1 MRAVH
6 LLLVLAVYI
15 TSTRSFNKE
24 SIKECAQVLSEHM
37 KETFSKISHET
48 ILKQNYEKLVE
59 EEQFDPRAEL
69 KRSKHRIEDY
79 LKVRSQFAYKAKIS
93 LEARSV
99 KNDTSVND
107 PQSKSFIRFMS
118 AKQGNDGTTIYESNH
133 LGKKLKVNETKSF
146 NLTQNANFYTL
157 PTSSV
162 SSAVHI
168 PTPLY
173 DRNEELLRKIDWSDI
188 DAVYRTNR
196 EETKD
201 LAFQLFCSEAGYMRY
216 YPAASWFWD
225 NQDEHLDLFDCRN
238 TEWYINS
245 ATNSK
250 NVLIMLDMS
259 GSMLGQRYEVAKQ
272 TTEAILETLSHNDY
286 FNIMTFSKNTFLL
299 DGCNGTNGLL
309 QATMRNK
316 KALRRKMDT
325 YQSEGKAEYE
335 KALPL
340 AFSVLLDLKG
350 SYALYTKEEM
360 SMMSGNATNDYQFH
374 LELPEHVL
382 AATKQYIDSINN
394 GGGDNNRGAC
404 ENVIM
409 LITDGAPNAYKK
421 IFDMYNADKKVRVFT
436 FLVGDEA
443 IDFNEVREMAC
454 NNRGYMV
461 HVANMADVDEK
472 IHHYIRR
479 MSRVVGRHYKESGQ
493 LSWWTGVY
501 RERLYLPRPEVFAEP
516 VPITNQSFAVMNKMA
531 SRRKIRLQKSEAR
544 SRMFVTTVSYP
555 VIVNETFMGVAA
567 VNIPLTEIAQKSHPA
582 NIGAKSYFFMLDQNG
597 FVMTHPQLRP
607 IDPVTKYHKQNYN
620 NMDLLELEVGQ
631 NQNVR
636 SSQKSQAVSDLVC
649 ESGAN
654 YAECVDDLRKAVRKM
669 IIDCDNSDVQQLD
682 VLYATELLDR
692 VYPQTNTYYAE
703 CINHANFVLGLAV
716 AKGDDYRIIKK
727 QKKYDFG
734 RVKMDWMGDKRWK
747 LHPHW
752 RYCFLNDTDTHMT
765 KEEAFEIYAQ
775 QMSDSGKAPLLC
787 EYRRNLVE
795 KLLLDM
801 EATSNLIDS
810 WDTQYSYMKNNLIHL
825 AFFSTPS
832 GMIRY
837 YNLTL
842 QDYDYIDPYWSIF
855 EHIGHLLSFEHAQ
868 ESYNHFI
875 TDLNRKSTDDRYYRR
890 AVRMKDTI
898 MFDVSNNSKIW
909 YKSETQLTGY
919 GLNENLTMLGQAFKA
934 IYLDKAVLGVSG
946 YEFAFDHVVDT
957 MAEHG
962 CPASDDRKWCLLLDE
977 HAYVFFSNQNDISY
991 EDYLVGKGKH
1001 ISQYFGGL
1009 NRIAQRAM
1017 ALLVENKFYTKF
1029 TYTDNQA
1036 VCKAAKQVT
1045 LSAGRLRPFYPVFQ
1059 FLMQTFNF
1067 MVRLASQ
1074 VSGGYLMWLPNIQFT
1089 EAYTASFHEGTDVYP
1104 CPKQSSFYFSNK
1116 DGKNRPTSTHLV
1128 TGNRSERPCKM
1139 NAKCS
1144 VKMEAA
1150 FVDGTNLVMVWITQD
1165 KASENC
1171 YDESE
1176 CSMDIPSAQ
1185 VPFGFEEVKNDES
1198 CENLEKR
1205 KSKANDVC
1213 YSIDDD
1219 DSENERRPCSL
1230 SPSSLVSIVPILV
1243 GFLHFYMF

>member
-1 MRAVH
+1 MRVVH
-6 LLLVLAVYI
+6 LLVVLATYVST
-15 TSTRSFNKE
+15 TSSFNKE
-24 SIKECAQVLSEHM
+24 SIKECAKVLSEHM

-69 KRSKHRIEDY
+69 KKSKHRIEDY

-99 KNDTSVND
+99 RNDSTVND

-133 LGKKLKVNETKSF
+133 LGKRLKVNETKSF

-173 DRNEELLRKIDWSDI
+173 DRNEDLLRKIDWSDI

-340 AFSVLLDLKG
+340 AFSVLLD
-350 SYALYTKEEM
+350 
-360 SMMSGNATNDYQFH
+360 
-374 LELPEHVL
+374 
-382 AATKQYIDSINN
+382 INN

-501 RERLYLPRPEVFAEP
+501 RERLYLPRPEIFAEP

-567 VNIPLTEIAQKSHPA
+567 VNIPLTEVAQKSHPA
-582 NIGAKSYFFMLDQNG
+582 NIGSKSYFFMLDQNG

-607 IDPVTKYHKQNYN
+607 IDPFTKYHKQNYN

-716 AKGDDYRIIKK
+716 AKGDDYRVVKK

-734 RVKMDWMGDKRWK
+734 RVKMDWMGDKRWR

-752 RYCFLNDTDTHMT
+752 RYCFLNDTDTHMS

-810 WDTQYSYMKNNLIHL
+810 WDTQFNFMKNNLIHL
-825 AFFSTPS
+825 AFFATPS

-855 EHIGHLLSFEHAQ
+855 EHIGHLLSIEHAQ

-946 YEFAFDHVVDT
+946 FEFAYDHVVDT

-962 CPASDDRKWCLLLDE
+962 CPASDDRKWCVLLDE

-1017 ALLVENKFYTKF
+1017 ALLVENKFYTKL

-1036 VCKAAKQVT
+1036 VCKAEKVVT
-1045 LSAGRLRPFYPVFQ
+1045 TSGNRLRPFYPIFR

-1074 VSGGYLMWLPNIQFT
+1074 ISGGFLIWLPNIQFT

-1116 DGKNRPTSTHLV
+1116 DGKNRPGTTHLV
-1128 TGNRSERPCKM
+1128 NGNRSERPCKM

-1144 VKMEAA
+1144 VKMEAS

-1176 CSMDIPSAQ
+1176 CSMEISNQ
-1185 VPFGFEEVKNDES
+1185 VPFGFEEVKNEET
-1198 CENLEKR
+1198 CEENEKR

-1219 DSENERRPCSL
+1219 DSENERRPCST
-1230 SPSSLVSIVPILV
+1230 SPTIVSIFQILFGV
-1243 GFLHFYMF
+1243 FLHFCIF

>member
-1 MRAVH
+1 MMKRTAFR
-6 LLLVLAVYI
+6 LVIWLILNI
-15 TSTRSFNKE
+15 TSTNSFNKE
-24 SIKECAQVLSEHM
+24 SIKECAQVLSEHV
-37 KETFSKISHET
+37 KETFNKISHET
-48 ILKQNYEKLVE
+48 ILRQNFEKLVE

-79 LKVRSQFAYKAKIS
+79 LKVRSSFAYKAKIS

-99 KNDTSVND
+99 RNDTAVND

-133 LGKKLKVNETKSF
+133 LGRKLKVNETKSF

-157 PTSSV
+157 STSSA

-325 YQSEGKAEYE
+325 YMSEGKAEYE

-340 AFSVLLDLKG
+340 AFSVLLD
-350 SYALYTKEEM
+350 
-360 SMMSGNATNDYQFH
+360 
-374 LELPEHVL
+374 
-382 AATKQYIDSINN
+382 INN

-443 IDFNEVREMAC
+443 IDFNEVRDMAC
-454 NNRGYMV
+454 SNRGYMV

-501 RERLYLPRPEVFAEP
+501 RERLYLPRPEIFAEP
-516 VPITNQSFAVMNKMA
+516 TPITNKSYAVMNKMA
-531 SRRKIRLQKSEAR
+531 SRRKIRLQKTEAR

-567 VNIPLTEIAQKSHPA
+567 VNIPLTEVSQKSHPA

-597 FVMTHPQLRP
+597 FVMSHPQLRP

-620 NMDLLELEVGQ
+620 NMDLLELEVEQ
-631 NQNVR
+631 HSSIRN
-636 SSQKSQAVSDLVC
+636 SQKSQAVSDFVC
-649 ESGAN
+649 EAGN
-654 YAECVDDLRKAVRKM
+654 YAECIEDLRKAVRKM
-669 IIDCDNSDVQQLD
+669 IIECDNSDVQQLD

-692 VYPQTNTYYAE
+692 VYPQTNTYYSE

-716 AKGDDYRIIKK
+716 AKGDDYRIVKK

-734 RVKMDWMGDKRWK
+734 RVKMDWMGDKRWR

-752 RYCFLNDTDTHMT
+752 RYCFLNDTDTHMS

-810 WDTQYSYMKNNLIHL
+810 WDTLYSFMKNNLIHL
-825 AFFSTPS
+825 AFFSTPA

-842 QDYDYIDPYWSIF
+842 QDYDYEDPYWSLF
-855 EHIGHLLSFEHAQ
+855 DHIGLLLSIEHAQ

-934 IYLDKAVLGVSG
+934 VYMDKAVLGVSG
-946 YEFAFDHVVDT
+946 YEFVYDHIVDT

-962 CPASDDRKWCLLLDE
+962 CPASDERKWCLLLDE
-977 HAYVFFSNQNDISY
+977 HGYVFFSNDKRISY
-991 EDYLVGKGKH
+991 EDYLRGEGRH
-1001 ISQYFGGL
+1001 ISQFFGGI
-1009 NRIAQRAM
+1009 NRIGQKTM
-1017 ALLVENKFYTKF
+1017 ELLVEKKFYTKF
-1029 TYTDNQA
+1029 AYTDNQA
-1036 VCKAAKQVT
+1036 VCKAVKVVT
-1045 LSAGRLRPFYPVFQ
+1045 TSASKLRPLYPIFR
-1059 FLMQTFNF
+1059 FLMQTYNF
-1067 MVRLASQ
+1067 IVRLASS
-1074 VSGGYLMWLPNIQFT
+1074 VSGGLLVWLPNIQFT
-1089 EAYTASFHEGTDVYP
+1089 QAYTASFHEGTDVYP
-1104 CPKQSSFYFSNK
+1104 CPKQSFFYFSNK
-1116 DGKNRPTSTHLV
+1116 DGKNRPASSHLV
-1128 TGNRSERPCKM
+1128 QEQRSARPCK
-1139 NAKCS
+1139 NSKCS

-1165 KASENC
+1165 KDSENC
-1171 YDESE
+1171 YDETE
-1176 CSMDIPSAQ
+1176 CPIEHPSQ
-1185 VPFGFEEVKNDES
+1185 TVPFGFEEVKKDDA
-1198 CENLEKR
+1198 CEDTEKR

-1219 DSENERRPCSL
+1219 DSENERRPCSVSRGVL
-1230 SPSSLVSIVPILV
+1230 RLLALSIVFV
-1243 GFLHFYMF
+1243 RLHLF